1 MIFANSIVQIQ
12 KRCLIDVLHEQ
23 FKIIVQKKICKKKIC
38 MIQAQ
43 IKLRIKSK
51 QEAVL
56 NIWLLMLRGVWNW
69 AIRKIELDAK
79 DGIYHQKH
87 KFQNLLADHGEKLG
101 IPSHTLQGVLCMAW
115 DSWKRCFKKL
125 AKKPKLKG
133 WRNPLNSIPFPDPL
147 QSPDGIYIKIP
158 GLGLLRFH
166 KQEIPQGR
174 IKCGRIVKRASGWYL
189 CLFIEAAPKPIP
201 KISNGKIG
209 IDPGYKTTLTLSS
222 GEKIDLPKEFAKKEK
237 RLIQACKSLGSP
249 KKVKKGEKRKEPKF
263 KKKGTLLAKL
273 HEKIKNKRKDNNHKL
288 SRKLVSENSVIV
300 FSKDNIKGLARK
312 FGKSVAEA
320 SHYQLR
326 QMLSYKSHTG
336 GRQYIEVDSKK
347 STMTCCNCL
356 SLTGPTGIAG
366 LQAPLCQRTCRFL
379 AKIKGVFIYAKYA
392 NKNADKVFKRV

>member
-1 MIFANSIVQIQ
+1 
-12 KRCLIDVLHEQ
+12 
-23 FKIIVQKKICKKKIC
+23 
-38 MIQAQ
+38 MIQVQ

-56 NIWLLMLRGVWNW
+56 NMWLFILRGVWNW

-79 DGIYHQKH
+79 DRIYYQKH
-87 KFQNLLADHGEKLG
+87 KFQNLLADHGEKLE

-147 QSPDGIYIKIP
+147 RRPDGIHIKIP

-166 KQEIPQGR
+166 KQEIPEGK

-189 CLFIEAAPKPIP
+189 CLIIEASPKPIP

-222 GEKIDLPKEFAKKEK
+222 GKKIEMPKELAIAEK
-237 RLIQACKSLGSP
+237 RLIQANKSLGSF

-288 SRKLVSENSVIV
+288 SRQLVSENSMIV

-326 QMLSYKSHTG
+326 QMLSYKSHAG
-336 GRQYIEVDSKK
+336 GREYIEVNSKK
-347 STMTCCNCL
+347 STMTCSSCL
-356 SLTGPTGIAG
+356 SLTGPTGLAG
-366 LQAPLCQRTCRFL
+366 LQVRYWECSCCGTHHDRDVNASINTLL
-379 AKIKGVFIYAKYA
+379 AGFGT
-392 NKNADKVFKRV
+392 NHERKRKLSSGIP